1 MRLFQVGPV
10 KQTTIVGLPIV
21 ELIITLRN
29 FLPHHT
35 MSVVV
40 VVDHYNEAK
49 LGKNVED
56 EAPVEA
62 PTHQL
67 LILVLAHLVARPV
80 LDLAVAVLLVVP
92 PPPGHILQHPPPTA
106 IPHAH
111 LAALVHQPLA
121 GTRRGRSV
129 HCQATYHYPT
139 EVTPM
144 RRKL

>member
-1 MRLFQVGPV
+1 M
-10 KQTTIVGLPIV
+10 GLPIV
-21 ELIITLRN
+21 ELIITQQD

-40 VVDHYNEAK
+40 VIDHYNEAK
-49 LGKNVED
+49 LGKNAED

-62 PTHQL
+62 PTRQL
-67 LILVLAHLVARPV
+67 LVLVLAHLAARPV

-121 GTRRGRSV
+121 GTKRERSV
-129 HCQATYHYPT
+129 HCQATYHYLT

>member
-1 MRLFQVGPV
+1 
-10 KQTTIVGLPIV
+10 
-21 ELIITLRN
+21 
-29 FLPHHT
+29 
-35 MSVVV
+35 MSVAVV
-40 VVDHYNEAK
+40 IVHYSEAK
-49 LGKNVED
+49 LEKSAED

-67 LILVLAHLVARPV
+67 LILVLAHLVAHPA

-92 PPPGHILQHPPPTA
+92 PPRDHIRQHPPPIA
-106 IPHAH
+106 IPRAH

-121 GTRRGRSV
+121 GTKRERSV
-129 HCQATYHYPT
+129 HCQATYHNLT